1 MDFRAQKMPKEK
13 AATFPWD
20 ETNKTED
27 EKLTAWMVAENGN
40 LNLGNQ
46 EA

>member
-20 ETNKTED
+20 ETNKT
-27 EKLTAWMVAENGN
+27 
-40 LNLGNQ
+40 
-46 EA
+46 